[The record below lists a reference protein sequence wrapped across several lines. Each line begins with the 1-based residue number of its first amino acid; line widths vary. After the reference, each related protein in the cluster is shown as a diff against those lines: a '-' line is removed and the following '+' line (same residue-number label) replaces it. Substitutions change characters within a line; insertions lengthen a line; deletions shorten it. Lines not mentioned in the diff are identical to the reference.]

1 MTSKEIRNEI
11 ITNRAEIR
19 MLQRTN
25 QGIDAR
31 WYLIARNHEL
41 MQVSIHAP
49 IRVRH

>member
-31 WYLIARNHEL
+31 NHEL
-41 MQVSIHAP
+41 MQELDRRERKSK
-49 IRVRH
+49 